1 MVVTSPEGVGSE
13 RELVSVPEGFES
25 EVLPLISGSV
35 NADDSGE
42 IDVEELENL
51 GLVLV
56 VMNVSADDDSEVAP
70 LADTVDAL
78 SDGVDVVKLLSEVMA
93 VVGSASEEAIEF
105 SEDTTK
111 DPEAEIEEP
120 RDDDI
125 TPSVD
130 VRGPPEVV

>member
-1 MVVTSPEGVGSE
+1 MVVASPEDVGSE
-13 RELVSVPEGFES
+13 RELVSVPEGFDP

-56 VMNVSADDDSEVAP
+56 VMNVSADDDSEVEP

-78 SDGVDVVKLLSEVMA
+78 SDGVDVVKLLPEVMA

-105 SEDTTK
+105 SEDTAK
-111 DPEAEIEEP
+111 DPGAEIEEP
-120 RDDDI
+120 RDDDL
-125 TPSVD
+125 TLSVD
-130 VRGPPEVV
+130 VRGPSEVV